1 MKLITLAMLAAS
13 LSVGGCASSAP
24 PDILPVFNAADPLM
38 GLRDA
43 TYSPVV
49 TNYQHRA
56 PVDPKN
62 WRKLNDDLSPA
73 NPRSGS

>member
-1 MKLITLAMLAAS
+1 MKLISLAMLAAS
-13 LSVGGCASSAP
+13 LSVAGCASSVP
-24 PDILPVFNAADPLM
+24 PDILPSFNAADPMM

-43 TYSPVV
+43 RYTPVV

-62 WRKLNDDLSPA
+62 WRQQNDDLSPA
-73 NPRSGS
+73 NRGSGS

>member
-1 MKLITLAMLAAS
+1 MKLISLAMLAAS
-13 LSVGGCASSAP
+13 LSAAGCASSAP
-24 PDILPVFNAADPLM
+24 PDILPVFNAADPMM
-38 GLRDA
+38 GLRDVP
-43 TYSPVV
+43 YSQVV

-62 WRKLNDDLSPA
+62 WRQQNDDLSPA

>member
-1 MKLITLAMLAAS
+1 MKLILLAMLAAL
-13 LSVGGCASSAP
+13 LSAAGCTSTVP
-24 PDILPVFNAADPLM
+24 PDVLPVFNAADTMM

-43 TYSPVV
+43 RYSPVV

-62 WRKLNDDLSPA
+62 WRQQNDDLSPA
-73 NPRSGS
+73 NRGSGS

>member
-1 MKLITLAMLAAS
+1 MKLISLAMLAAS
-13 LSVGGCASSAP
+13 LSVAGCASSAP
-24 PDILPVFNAADPLM
+24 PDILPVFNAADPMM

-43 TYSPVV
+43 PYSPVV

>member
-1 MKLITLAMLAAS
+1 MKIISLAMLAAS
-13 LSVGGCASSAP
+13 LSAAGCASSGP
-24 PDILPVFNAADPLM
+24 SDILPLFNAADPIM

-43 TYSPVV
+43 SYSPVV

-62 WRKLNDDLSPA
+62 WRQQNDDLSPA
-73 NPRSGS
+73 NRRSGS

>member
-1 MKLITLAMLAAS
+1 MKLVSLAMLAAS
-13 LSVGGCASSAP
+13 LSAAGCASSAP
-24 PDILPVFNAADPLM
+24 PDILPAFNAADPMM

-43 TYSPVV
+43 LYSPVV

-73 NPRSGS
+73 NPGSGS

>member
-1 MKLITLAMLAAS
+1 MKLTSFAMLAAS
-13 LSVGGCASSAP
+13 LSAAGCASTVR
-24 PDILPVFNAADPLM
+24 PDVLPVFNAADPVL

-43 TYSPVV
+43 RYRPVV

-62 WRKLNDDLSPA
+62 WRQQNDDLSPA
-73 NPRSGS
+73 NRRSGS

>member
-1 MKLITLAMLAAS
+1 MKLISLAMLAAS
-13 LSVGGCASSAP
+13 LSVAACASSVP
-24 PDILPVFNAADPLM
+24 PDILPSFNAADPMM

-43 TYSPVV
+43 RYTPVV

-62 WRKLNDDLSPA
+62 WRQQNDDLSPA
-73 NPRSGS
+73 NRESGS